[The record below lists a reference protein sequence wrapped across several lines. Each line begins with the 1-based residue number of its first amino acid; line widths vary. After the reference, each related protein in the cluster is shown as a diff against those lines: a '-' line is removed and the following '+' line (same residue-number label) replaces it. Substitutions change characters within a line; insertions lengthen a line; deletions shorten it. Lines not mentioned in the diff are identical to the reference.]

1 MESATAHNAEAGKSY
16 SSLMRLSATTAPRL
30 ILGLVLVPP
39 LFAASA
45 AMACAQTS
53 FGEVNLGASTA
64 STVTITIPNAATL
77 GSVTVTT
84 QGATTLDF
92 TNAGT
97 GGCAVGTSYAA
108 EESCTVEVNVRPAYA
123 GTRLGAVVLEDG
135 AGNVLAGAN
144 LTGIGVGPQIAFDPG
159 AATAIAPLVS
169 GAVNA
174 SGLQQPY
181 GVTVDGKGN
190 VYIADGGHKRVVEM
204 PAGNGAPIVIA
215 PIVNGKGLSNPA
227 GLAVDAAG
235 DLFIADLAGDNVIE
249 VPANGGAPVAIDPVV
264 NGTGLKYPCG
274 MAFDGAGDLFIA
286 DVDNSRVVEIPAGGG
301 AAIAISPTVNVDGI
315 QKGLSYPVALALDG
329 AGDMYIADQFGD
341 RVVKVPDVANN
352 PAGTGATAIVPSV
365 NGETVYQPYGV
376 AVDGAGDLFIADA
389 GNSRIVEVP
398 VTGAPSALSLMA
410 NGKGL
415 NDPIGLALDG
425 AGDLFIADTDNDR
438 VVQVERSE
446 PPALNFAAANV
457 GSPSRDS
464 PQTVEVENVGNA
476 ALTFPVPAS
485 GNNAAISADFTLA
498 SGGSGNCPLVSSSAA
513 QAGTLAAGAACTLL
527 ISFQPAT
534 AGSVY
539 GGLTLT
545 DDSLNAA
552 GPAYATQTIALSG
565 DAPVASL
572 SAAMLSFGP
581 QQVGSASA
589 QQQLTLTNAGS
600 AAMTIDSVSAT
611 GVNPS
616 AFALT
621 NGCGA
626 TLAAGASCAI
636 QGQFDP
642 TASGPMTAAVSIAD
656 NAPGSPQTVALNGAG
671 TFLPTVTL
679 TPAPSTI
686 TTAQA
691 LAVTIAVNG
700 PSGDATATGS
710 ARLTSGSYLSLPVVL
725 AGGGATINV
734 PAGALAVGA
743 DTLTATYTP
752 DIGSQTLYLGATGTN
767 QVTVTAAST
776 MAAPTVATGAASVVT
791 ATSATLAGT
800 VNPNNAA
807 TQASFLYGTSNTL
820 SSASQTTS
828 QTLNAGNAPVAVSA
842 NLSGLSANTTYYY
855 ELVAQNGVGTT
866 NGVIG
871 SFTTTPAP
879 YFSISNGTAISIAPG
894 ATSGNT
900 ATLTIEPW
908 YGFSGTVALSCAI
921 TPTAAS
927 DPATCSAPA
936 TVAVSDT
943 AQTVTVTVTTTA
955 AATAMNAPLRR
966 FWNAAGS
973 AALALLLLFG
983 VPVRRRRWAAML
995 ALLVVFVFALGMG
1008 CGGGGGGTTGPPPNP
1023 GTTAGTYIITV
1034 TGTSQP
1040 APAQTGTVAL
1050 TVQ

>member
-16 SSLMRLSATTAPRL
+16 SSPMRVAATTAPRL

-39 LFAASA
+39 LFAACA
-45 AMACAQTS
+45 AMACAQTN
-53 FGEVNLGASTA
+53 FGQVNLGAGAA

-77 GSVTVTT
+77 GSVVVAT
-84 QGATTLDF
+84 QGATALDF

-97 GGCAVGTSYAA
+97 GSCVPGTSYAA
-108 EESCTVEVNVRPAYA
+108 EESCTVEVAFRPVYA
-123 GTRLGAVVLEDG
+123 GTRLGAVQLEDG
-135 AGNVLAGAN
+135 AGNVIASAS

-169 GAVNA
+169 GAMNE

-227 GLAVDAAG
+227 GLAVDGAG

-249 VPANGGAPVAIDPVV
+249 VPANGSAPVAIDPVV

-286 DVDNSRVVEIPAGGG
+286 DVDNSRVLEVPAGGGAVVVINPSVNGKTLNYPVAVALDSAGDLYISDLFANQVVKVPAGGG
-301 AAIAISPTVNVDGI
+301 AAQAVAPTVDGEP
-315 QKGLSYPVALALDG
+315 LS
-329 AGDMYIADQFGD
+329 F
-341 RVVKVPDVANN
+341 
-352 PAGTGATAIVPSV
+352 
-365 NGETVYQPYGV
+365 PYGI
-376 AVDGAGDLFIADA
+376 AVDGAGDLLIADA
-389 GNSRIVEVP
+389 NNRVVEVP
-398 VTGAPSALSLMA
+398 AGGGAATEMTPTA

-425 AGDLFIADTDNDR
+425 AGDLFIADTDNNR
-438 VVQVERSE
+438 VVEVERSAAPE
-446 PPALNFAAANV
+446 LNFAAANV
-457 GSPSRDS
+457 GSPSSDS

-476 ALTFPVPAS
+476 VLTFPVPAS
-485 GNNAAISADFTLA
+485 GSNPAVSANFTLA
-498 SGGSGNCPLVSSSAA
+498 SGGSGDCTQVSAGAA
-513 QAGTLAAGAACTLL
+513 QAGTLAAGAACTLP
-527 ISFQPAT
+527 ISFQPGA
-534 AGSVY
+534 AGTVY
-539 GGLTLT
+539 GGLALT

-552 GPAYATQTIALSG
+552 GPAYTTQTIALSG

-572 SAAMLSFGP
+572 SAAILSFGP

-589 QQQLTLTNAGS
+589 LQPLTLTNAGS
-600 AAMTIDSVSAT
+600 AAMTIDSVNAT
-611 GVNPS
+611 GVSAS
-616 AFALT
+616 AFTLT

-626 TLAAGASCAI
+626 TLAAGASCTI
-636 QGQFDP
+636 RGLFQP
-642 TASGPMTAAVSIAD
+642 TASGPMTAAVVIAD

-671 TFLPTVTL
+671 AFLPTVTV

-691 LAVTIAVNG
+691 LAVTIAVSG
-700 PSGDATATGS
+700 PSGEATATGS
-710 ARLTSGSYLSLPVVL
+710 ARLASGSYLSLPVVL
-725 AGGGATINV
+725 AGGSATVNV

-752 DIGSQTLYLGATGTN
+752 DIGSQTLYLGATGTGL
-767 QVTVTAAST
+767 VTVTAAST
-776 MAAPTVATGAASVVT
+776 VAAPTAATGTASAVT

-807 TQASFLYGTSNTL
+807 TQAWFLYGTSSTL
-820 SSASQTTS
+820 SGASQTTS
-828 QTLNAGNAPVAVSA
+828 QALSAGNAPAAVSA
-842 NLSGLSANTTYYY
+842 SVSGLSANTTYYY
-855 ELVAQNGVGTT
+855 ELVAQNSVGTT

-879 YFSISNGTAISIAPG
+879 YFSISNGVAISVAPG
-894 ATSGNT
+894 ATNGN
-900 ATLTIEPW
+900 ASTLTIEPW
-908 YGFSGTVALSCAI
+908 YGFSGTVTLSCAI

-927 DPATCSAPA
+927 DPATCNAPA
-936 TVAVSDT
+936 TVTVSDA

-955 AATAMNAPLRR
+955 AATAMNGPLRR
-966 FWNAAGS
+966 GWDEAGG

-983 VPVRRRRWAAML
+983 VRVRRRRWSAML

-1023 GTTAGTYIITV
+1023 GTTAGPYTVTV
-1034 TGTSQP
+1034 TGTSQS
-1040 APAQTGTVAL
+1040 APTQTGTVAL